1 MSDFVPKKRTCLM
14 KSEDKIQKGSDL
26 FIVDNSDSDWKVKNY
41 LHEWT
46 EIRGIVEKHIKNS
59 YFKKVQAPV
68 GVKAT
73 LKAWMELS

>member
-1 MSDFVPKKRTCLM
+1 MSGEEEPTDIIELIRSAPEIPRCRAIPDETL
-14 KSEDKIQKGSDL
+14 
-26 FIVDNSDSDWKVKNY
+26 
-41 LHEWT
+41 T
-46 EIRGIVEKHIKNS
+46 EIRVVVEKHIKNS

>member
-1 MSDFVPKKRTCLM
+1 MPDETL
-14 KSEDKIQKGSDL
+14 
-26 FIVDNSDSDWKVKNY
+26 
-41 LHEWT
+41 T
-46 EIRGIVEKHIKNS
+46 EIRGMVEKHIKNS